1 MAVLLLLVAVI
12 PTEVCS
18 FGIMPS
24 NNPRRPHH
32 LRDDGGRKSF
42 PASVASKVSL
52 STTRLG
58 LRYTHQE
65 QSRLHQHASRRSI
78 PLCMSSQESPPATTA
93 SSSVSSASNSPV
105 IRCDIAIYGGG
116 FGGLYT
122 ALALDKLCRQKGWT
136 NWDIVIV
143 DPNEEFVFLPL
154 LYDLTVGTASQ
165 AEVCPS
171 YADLLKFSPNVRHI
185 SGYSLQSFD
194 SGGNRR
200 QQPTRGL
207 PRPPP
212 TLLNNDKTGESATLY
227 SKAAV
232 IAVGATPQTILSKIS
247 GAIEYVQPFYT
258 KADAIATRSLLEH
271 FEQRIASSDPSSLPI
286 RIGIVGGGFGGVEL
300 ASCIQRRLGPKEKCQ
315 VSLISKTSRPMKDTR
330 AESWI
335 QQALAKL
342 GVKIQV
348 GTVQEIKQVA
358 ALAEVEDN
366 IDPKYEVIFQQDQ
379 VSEFDLSTTE
389 DRCVYDAVLWT
400 AGSSP
405 SSPISEYLSKETDS
419 TQLVDNL
426 FEVSKS
432 GRLAVDDTLRCRFKT
447 SSGAED
453 AAKSKPLPI
462 WALGDCA
469 EIILSSNQD
478 VASATAIPKTAQAA
492 MQQADVVAN
501 NIFSYL
507 TFASAKTTKS
517 FQYQDLGSMINLG
530 GPNAAI
536 MAPKDNS
543 PLSSI
548 FSPLLEAADQTLRV
562 ADRVLEQTATSVT
575 EGSSRSPSEYL
586 GLSLSSHGLGAT
598 TDDFDDNVK
607 AGSESSTSSTNGS
620 LVGTVSGA
628 ARRVVYAARMPTPR
642 QQAVSAV
649 SAFFSTAN
657 AVAKE
662 VSTKAKQQ
670 QEQQQPSQSSTEPSE
685 QDEQQQ
691 GQTSATRNEE

>member
-93 SSSVSSASNSPV
+93 SSSVSSSASNSPV

-200 QQPTRGL
+200 QQRGL
-207 PRPPP
+207 PRPPA
-212 TLLNNDKTGESATLY
+212 TLLKNDKTGESATLY

-271 FEQRIASSDPSSLPI
+271 FEQRIASSDSSSLPI

-300 ASCIQRRLGPKEKCQ
+300 ASCIQRRLGPEEKCQ

-342 GVKIQV
+342 GVKIKV
-348 GTVQEIKQVA
+348 GTVQEIQHVA
-358 ALAEVEDN
+358 GQSEDEDDVN
-366 IDPKYEVIFQQDQ
+366 PIYEVIFQPDQD
-379 VSEFDLSTTE
+379 SEFDLSTTK
-389 DRCVYDAVLWT
+389 DSCVYDAVLWT

-405 SSPISEYLSKETDS
+405 SSPISEYLSDS
-419 TQLVDNL
+419 AKLLDNL

-432 GRLAVDDTLRCRFKT
+432 GRLAVDDTLRCRFRT
-447 SSGAED
+447 SNGAED
-453 AAKSKPLPI
+453 AAKYKKPMPI

-507 TFASAKTTKS
+507 TFTSAKTTKS
-517 FQYQDLGSMINLG
+517 FQYQDLGSMFNLG

-536 MAPKDNS
+536 MAPKDDS